1 MGQYYQ
7 LKKKEQ
13 LTMHRQSGG
22 EGRGVCTLSNFETL
36 HDPPGVYIF
45 KFDPVEGGGGYYE

>member
-1 MGQYYQ
+1 
-7 LKKKEQ
+7 
-13 LTMHRQSGG
+13 MHRQSGG